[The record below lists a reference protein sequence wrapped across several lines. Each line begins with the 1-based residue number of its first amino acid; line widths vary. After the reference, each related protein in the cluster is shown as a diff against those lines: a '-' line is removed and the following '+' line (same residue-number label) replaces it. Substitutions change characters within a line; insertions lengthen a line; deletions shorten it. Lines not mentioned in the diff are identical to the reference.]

1 MKKILLLAAI
11 VLATTTT
18 YAQNIQKG
26 GEGSSLYLEKDGKKI
41 VKEKFDRIED
51 YNSKANLIPAKLKGK
66 WGFYDNDGKLV
77 IPHQYE
83 GMVFEYSYT
92 WYTGGLMQVVLNGNK
107 IFIDKTGN
115 EVQSAINYFS
125 YLGVEGEDRYY
136 AARDKNGSSALANEE
151 KILTAPEYLVL
162 QKASKNPI
170 TFNAVRKSDNK
181 VMKLDANGQEIGEAE
196 STSSNDN
203 SNTNTDDKKAEK
215 CNYKCK
221 YNCGKTA
228 QGNCNENATGIT
240 NENCPARNPNYPKQ
254 GNAQYHS
261 WVKIK

>member
-11 VLATTTT
+11 VLTTTT
-18 YAQNIQKG
+18 AFAQNIQQG
-26 GEGSSLYLEKDGKKI
+26 GEGTSLYLEKDGKKI
-41 VKEKFDRIED
+41 VKEKFEKVAV

-83 GMVFEYSYT
+83 GLFSEYPYA
-92 WYTGGLMQVVLNGNK
+92 WYTGGLIQLNLNGNK
-107 IFIDKTGN
+107 IFIDKTGK
-115 EVQSAINYFS
+115 EVQSTIDYFS
-125 YLGVEGEDRYY
+125 NIGVEGEDRYY

-203 SNTNTDDKKAEK
+203 SSTKTDDKKAEK

-240 NENCPARNPNYPKQ
+240 NQNCPACNPNYPKQ
-254 GNAQYHS
+254 GTNMPHS